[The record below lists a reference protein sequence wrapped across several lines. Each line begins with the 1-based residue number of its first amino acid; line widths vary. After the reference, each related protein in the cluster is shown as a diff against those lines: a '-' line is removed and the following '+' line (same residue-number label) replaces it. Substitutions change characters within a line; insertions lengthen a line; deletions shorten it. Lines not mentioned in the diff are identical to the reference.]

1 MPYTVGIAKNENDLF
16 NRLTEFLS
24 GYTRIGKLREEVL
37 MDSVSMGSLA
47 SFRVDPSCYFNK
59 YKLTFTAADTYEL
72 REKVYGSATW
82 DLIGTFKTME
92 PAFTADFRVTLL
104 YEPAFTL
111 AQTNLYAREHVAGD
125 ELVIDIMD
133 YAPFDGSNPDCVP
146 SLFFW
151 PAKSPTVGQKYNTAF
166 DDIGYTDGNTFR
178 DKLVLVCT
186 SEGPSAE
193 FSFGVDGHTSDV
205 FLGAPS
211 LRAVQGTAYDGLAI
225 ANSPASN
232 EGVCGIREMLIAQ
245 SDNPGATYQYNV
257 GDKITIYFDE
267 DIGNSTSFD
276 RWEAVR
282 QGRGDVIEHN
292 PTPIPMRL
300 YTNLRIEPGE
310 VWEQRAPDGSIE
322 NGVAG
327 MRSGDPKMFIVRGDR
342 VLGGTGSVRW
352 AIERRII
359 DAAPQDEYIWV
370 LHGMKDFNGFVD
382 PLTSEDLLP
391 ISSTINQDARYFETA
406 PGRNLSDWD
415 VALNPGNAAF
425 AGYYSPCL
433 HIKGQAIRYWIAQNH
448 DGTVTITLRCAGKY
462 VSAYAGMYFPD
473 GPQTAPLFIG
483 GSGSSYAPQLDQDS
497 EYHSNFYD
505 PASDED
511 GDPSGTCASPGVDA
525 GWQKRSA
532 AMAWFWD
539 SGFKRFVNRFK
550 RGKGYDLPK
559 HNGVKGESSYRCAYD
574 VVASLSSAGMDQS
587 VGYTCQNNLYPWF
600 NGATVFLKPYNSS
613 ICLLRA
619 RVGAMLGELDGVFA
633 FSASGVAGELSTLL
647 QAGDIAILPR
657 LEADTEAY
665 GDWAIVHR
673 RCALFPNHDY
683 GENPGQ
689 WMAME
694 LSRTLYKTPLV

>member
-24 GYTRIGKLREEVL
+24 GYTRIGKLRAEAVL
-37 MDSVSMGSLA
+37 DSSSVGALA
-47 SFRVDPSCYFNK
+47 SFRVDPTCYFNK
-59 YKLTFTAADTYEL
+59 YKLTFTAVDTYEL
-72 REKVYGSATW
+72 REKVFGSVTW

-92 PAFTADFRVTLL
+92 PAFSSDFRVSLL
-104 YEPAFTL
+104 YEPAHTL
-111 AQTNLYAREHVAGD
+111 VGSSYSVEHSIGD

-133 YAPFDGSNPDCVP
+133 FTPVGGSNPDCVP

-151 PAKSPTVGQKYNTAF
+151 PAKSPTVGQQDNAAF
-166 DDIGYTDGNTFR
+166 DDIAYTDGNTFR

-186 SEGPSAE
+186 AAGPSAE
-193 FSFGVDGHTSDV
+193 FSFGVAGHTSDV
-205 FLGAPS
+205 FLGAPGI
-211 LRAVQGTAYDGLAI
+211 RATQGVAYDGLGI
-225 ANSPASN
+225 ANIPGSN
-232 EGVCGIREMLIAQ
+232 EGVCGIREMFIAEALDVA
-245 SDNPGATYQYNV
+245 SSYQYV
-257 GDKITIYFDE
+257 VDDKITIFFDA
-267 DIGNSTSFD
+267 DIGNSTSFK
-276 RWEAVR
+276 RWEVER
-282 QGRGDVIEHN
+282 QGRVDVISEN

-300 YTNLRIEPGE
+300 YTNLRIAADEP
-310 VWEQRAPDGSIE
+310 WSQRVPDGSVE
-322 NGVAG
+322 VGVAG
-327 MRSGDPKMFIVRGDR
+327 MRAGDPKMFIVRGER
-342 VLGGTGSVRW
+342 VLGGVGSVRW

-370 LHGMKDFNGFVD
+370 LHGMKEFYGFSD
-382 PLTSEDLLP
+382 PLTNDELLP
-391 ISSTINQDARYFETA
+391 ISSTINQDARYFEAA

-415 VALNPGNAAF
+415 VALNPGNPAF
-425 AGYYSPCL
+425 DGYYSPCL
-433 HIKGQAIRYWIAQNH
+433 HVKGQAIRYWIAQNH
-448 DGTVTITLRCAGKY
+448 DGTVTITLRCAGKH
-462 VSAYAGMYFPD
+462 VSAYGGMYFPD

-483 GSGSSYAPQLDQDS
+483 GSGSSYAPQIDQDS

-511 GDPSGTCASPGVDA
+511 GDPAGTCASPGVDT

-574 VVASLSSAGMDQS
+574 VIASLTTAGMDQS
-587 VGYTCQNNLYPWF
+587 VGYTCQNNIYPWF
-600 NGATVFLKPYNSS
+600 NGGTVFLKPYNAS

-633 FSASGVAGELSTLL
+633 FSASGVAGEISTLL
-647 QAGDIAILPR
+647 QAGDLAILPQMEFPTGVGEER
-657 LEADTEAY
+657 
-665 GDWAIVHR
+665 AIVHR

-689 WMAME
+689 WAAME
-694 LSRTLYKTPLV
+694 FTRTLYKIPPV

>member
-24 GYTRIGKLREEVL
+24 GYTRIGKLRAEPSTSGGTV
-37 MDSVSMGSLA
+37 GSLA

-59 YKLTFTAADTYEL
+59 YKLLFTADDTFTLQEQ
-72 REKVYGSATW
+72 VYGGGTW
-82 DLIGTFKTME
+82 DDIGSFKTME
-92 PAFTADFRVTLL
+92 PAFTPDFRVNFV
-104 YEPAFTL
+104 YEPAYIL
-111 AQTNLYAREHVAGD
+111 VGDMYSVAHAAGD

-133 YAPFDGSNPDCVP
+133 FTPVGSSNPDCIP

-151 PAKSPTVGQKYNTAF
+151 PAKSPTVGQKDNPAF
-166 DDIGYTDGNTFR
+166 DDTGYTDGNTFR
-178 DKLVLVCT
+178 DQLVLVCT
-186 SEGPSAE
+186 VDGPSAE
-193 FSFGVDGHTSDV
+193 FSFGVGGHTSDV
-205 FLGAPS
+205 FMGSPS
-211 LRAVQGTAYDGLAI
+211 MRVVQGVAYDGLAI
-225 ANSPASN
+225 ANNPTSN
-232 EGVCGIREMLIAQ
+232 EGVCGIREMLIADA
-245 SDNPGATYQYNV
+245 SDPGSTYQYAV
-257 GDKITIYFDE
+257 GDKITIHFD
-267 DIGNSTSFD
+267 DDTGNSTSFK
-276 RWEAVR
+276 RWEVER
-282 QGRGDVIEHN
+282 LGRIDIISEN
-292 PTPIPMRL
+292 TAPIPMRL
-300 YTNLRIEPGE
+300 YTNSRIAPGE
-310 VWEQRAPDGSIE
+310 VWSQRTPDGSVE
-322 NGVAG
+322 TGVAG
-327 MRSGDPKMFIVRGDR
+327 MRANDPKMFIVKGER
-342 VLGGTGSVRW
+342 VMGGAGSVRW
-352 AIERRII
+352 AIERRVI

-370 LHGMKDFNGFVD
+370 LHGMKDFYGFTD
-382 PLTSEDLLP
+382 PVTSDPLLP

-415 VALNPGNAAF
+415 AALNPGNPAF
-425 AGYYSPCL
+425 EGYYSPCL

-462 VSAYAGMYFPD
+462 VSAYAGMYYPD
-473 GPQTAPLFIG
+473 GPQTSPLFIG
-483 GSGSSYAPQLDQDS
+483 GSGSSYAPQIDQDS

-511 GDPSGTCASPGVDA
+511 GNPAGTCASPGVDT

-600 NGATVFLKPYNSS
+600 NGGAAFLKPYNAS

-619 RVGAMLGELDGVFA
+619 RVGAMLGELDGVYA
-633 FSASGVAGELSTLL
+633 FSASGVAGEISTLL
-647 QAGDIAILPR
+647 QAGDLAVLPQ
-657 LEADTEAY
+657 LEAETGIGAEK
-665 GDWAIVHR
+665 AIVHR

-689 WMAME
+689 WAAME
-694 LSRTLYKTPLV
+694 LSRTLYRTTP